1 MAYFKIGD
9 VDFSPYTS
17 GLIVNKAANYS
28 AQTNAAGNTVVDLI
42 NSKHTIEATIIP
54 LKNEVMRLLKAE
66 IDKFAV
72 NLTYLDPAT
81 NELTTIAAI
90 IPDDSIEYYTIR
102 QDWSMFKPITL
113 TFTEL

>member
-17 GLIVNKAANYS
+17 GLVVNKAANYS

-42 NSKHTIEATIIP
+42 NSKVSLDVTIIP
-54 LKNEVMRLLKAE
+54 LKNEVMNQLKAE

-72 NLTYLDPAT
+72 NVTYLNPAT

-90 IPDDSIEYYTIR
+90 IPDNSIEYYTIR
-102 QDWSMFKPITL
+102 PDWSMFKPITL